1 MEERKIVRT
10 DSVKAYSSR
19 RWGWRL
25 RGLAPFESGRRFTL
39 RPLHRQT
46 EEILHGLHAI
56 TSSIHRD
63 LIRTFEQLLRHALR
77 LGFIRAHG
85 ATKPGDL
92 FKF

>member
-1 MEERKIVRT
+1 
-10 DSVKAYSSR
+10 
-19 RWGWRL
+19 
-25 RGLAPFESGRRFTL
+25 L